1 MEGAALA
8 QARAHNL
15 ATRQAWDTAN
25 FAIGIYAGKL
35 KNKKLAD
42 FLIDEG
48 GGEKRV
54 TKESQALSFFHRM
67 KAQGRSVRIERVI
80 H

>member
-25 FAIGIYAGKL
+25 FAIGIYAGKMKGKSL
-35 KNKKLAD
+35 TD
-42 FLIDEG
+42 FLIGEEG
-48 GGEKRV
+48 ERRV

-67 KAQGRSVRIERVI
+67 KAQGKAVHIERVI